1 MSKWIEFGNQHILNS
16 DEIKYYYLDE
26 NKENITIVFKD
37 GERLN
42 LNPNT
47 KIKTVKAWEKILKSY
62 DIDPSVWMYNAI
74 HDLGLD
80 NIINNGDL

>member
-1 MSKWIEFGNQHILNS
+1 MSKQIEFGNQHILNS

-42 LNPNT
+42 LNPDT
-47 KIKTVKAWEKILKSY
+47 KIKTVKAWERILKSCG
-62 DIDPSVWMYNAI
+62 IDPACWVYEAIYN
-74 HDLGLD
+74 LD
-80 NIINNGDL
+80 VKVTEEL